1 MLTSIIQPI
10 RQSARYTRAITD
22 TYRFTGILEE
32 SFLRKLSDAMSLA
45 GGKELCHG
53 ELCSAELEFARFEG
67 IERLEDTLGRW
78 TQRICSQTGQLQLE
92 VNNFGGIP
100 PNKVYARILDP
111 GPVKKLLADLRKLD
125 LYLTGNGQEPLEASN
140 RYIITLTEPVLPDQF
155 ENLLYRLGRIEFRE
169 QMHIKGLSLQ
179 RKKQQQ
185 WVNVRQFNF
194 SE

>member
-1 MLTSIIQPI
+1 
-10 RQSARYTRAITD
+10 
-22 TYRFTGILEE
+22 
-32 SFLRKLSDAMSLA
+32 
-45 GGKELCHG
+45 
-53 ELCSAELEFARFEG
+53 
-67 IERLEDTLGRW
+67 
-78 TQRICSQTGQLQLE
+78 
-92 VNNFGGIP
+92 
-100 PNKVYARILDP
+100 
-111 GPVKKLLADLRKLD
+111 VKKLLADLRKLD